1 MGRRSHRCDLG
12 PPRCLGHAPSCSSDP
27 GPGSDARSDPAR
39 GADRSNLG
47 TRSVT
52 GTVKKA
58 TDNGFVVVG
67 REAGQTDKEWAF
79 ALDPATRIDAGG
91 KMKGAN
97 ELREGDAVT
106 VTYTNRDGKIVAQS
120 VKVNAP

>member
-1 MGRRSHRCDLG
+1 MRRVAAVTLALALAYSAI
-12 PPRCLGHAPSCSSDP
+12 PTAAQQKP
-27 GPGSDARSDPAR
+27 GPDPAP
-39 GADRSNLG
+39 DRSSVG

-52 GTVKKA
+52 GMVKKT

-67 REAGQTDKEWAF
+67 REAGQKDKEWAF
-79 ALDPATRIDAGG
+79 ALDAGTRVDAGG
-91 KMKGAN
+91 RSAT

-120 VKVNAP
+120 IKVNTR